1 MEYFI
6 EKTIGKE
13 LVEKRESNFE
23 KLFFIWQ
30 IKIDNEE
37 RITSTEQM
45 INSQKQRLR
54 LHRFNNKNTNKNLSA
69 SLKRLPQVTDPKHLT
84 FKTMSFS
91 R

>member
-6 EKTIGKE
+6 EKTIGTE

-37 RITSTEQM
+37 RITST
-45 INSQKQRLR
+45 
-54 LHRFNNKNTNKNLSA
+54 
-69 SLKRLPQVTDPKHLT
+69 
-84 FKTMSFS
+84 
-91 R
+91 